1 MKKIIAAIDGLK
13 YAESTTQYAAQLTR
27 EINGHLVGV
36 FNEDIDYHSFTVYD
50 LAFENAPAEDD
61 PDALSERDRI
71 TKKQSVASFMETCR
85 LAKINSSVRQ
95 DKKEAL
101 LQLLHESIYA
111 DLLVINKHETF
122 SRFEQD
128 VPTSFVRNLLENS
141 ECPVLVVPREFEN
154 IEKII
159 LLYDGGPSS
168 VYAIKMFSYLLAP
181 FKKMP
186 VEVLSI
192 KPVDQDLHLPENRL
206 MKEFM
211 KRHFPDAS
219 YKVIQGE
226 PAVEIVKYLKNRHQ
240 DELIVLGAYHR
251 SMVSRW
257 FKISMA
263 DTLMTELKTPLFIAH
278 R

>member
-13 YAESTTQYAAQLTR
+13 YAESTTQYAAQLAR
-27 EINGHLVGV
+27 EINGHLVGA
-36 FNEDIDYHSFTVYD
+36 FNEDINYHSFAIYD
-50 LAFENAPAEDD
+50 LAFENAPVEDD
-61 PDALSERDRI
+61 SDELSERDRI

-85 LAKINSSVRQ
+85 LAKINSSVHE
-95 DKKEAL
+95 DKKEAM

-192 KPVDQDLHLPENRL
+192 KPADQDLHLPENRL